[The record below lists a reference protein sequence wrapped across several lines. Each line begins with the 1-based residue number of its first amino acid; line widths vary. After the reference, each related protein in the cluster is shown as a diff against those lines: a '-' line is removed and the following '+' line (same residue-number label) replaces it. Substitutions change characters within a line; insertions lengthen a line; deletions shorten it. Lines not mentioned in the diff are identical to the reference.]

1 MWLFLFRFFLLFI
14 VDLLSKLF
22 VFQRGES
29 LKDSSIKYE
38 TVGIIGLKTRFTL
51 TTKQMITDGF

>member
-22 VFQRGES
+22 VFRRGES

>member
-1 MWLFLFRFFLLFI
+1 MFFG
-14 VDLLSKLF
+14 
-22 VFQRGES
+22 GEKVS
-29 LKDSSIKYE
+29 KDSSIKYE

>member
-22 VFQRGES
+22 VFRRGES

-51 TTKQMITDGF
+51 TTKQMFTDGF

>member
-1 MWLFLFRFFLLFI
+1 MWLFLFSFFLLFI

-22 VFQRGES
+22 VFRRGES
-29 LKDSSIKYE
+29 LKNSSIKYE

-51 TTKQMITDGF
+51 TIKQMFTDGF